1 MNVSSTDK
9 NDFYPTPELKNVL
22 NATDDLYSVVTRS
35 LAGERDTALYRRV
48 MESLEAIRES
58 LVLHSKEIYGMEQ
71 ALMAAAS
78 SRLTEKQQALLRWM
92 ARRDDEFCV
101 YTVLI
106 DRYSEEQRIPKST
119 VRWNLRGL
127 RETGLILAGDKEN
140 KGVPVALTEMGQTL
154 ADYLEPWS
162 TNTEHI

>member
-1 MNVSSTDK
+1 VNVSSTDK
-9 NDFYPTPELKNVL
+9 NNFYPTPELKNVL
-22 NATDDLYSVVTRS
+22 NATNDLHSVITRS
-35 LAGERDTALYRRV
+35 WAEEIDTTLYHKV

-71 ALMAAAS
+71 ALLAAAS
-78 SRLTEKQQALLRWM
+78 SRLTEKQQDLLRWV
-92 ARRDDEFCV
+92 AGRDDEFCI

-106 DRYSEEQRIPKST
+106 DRYSLARRIPKST

-127 RETGLILAGDKEN
+127 REAGLIVAGDKEN
-140 KGVPVALTEMGQTL
+140 KGIPVALTEMGQTL

-162 TNTEHI
+162 

>member
-1 MNVSSTDK
+1 VNVSSTDK

-22 NATDDLYSVVTRS
+22 NATNDLYSVVTRS
-35 LAGERDTALYRRV
+35 WAGERDTALYSRV

-78 SRLTEKQQALLRWM
+78 SRLTGKQQALLRWIAGM
-92 ARRDDEFCV
+92 DGEFCV
-101 YTVLI
+101 YTALI
-106 DRYSEEQRIPKST
+106 DLYSDERGIPRST

-127 RETGLILAGDKEN
+127 REAGLIVAGDREN
-140 KGVPVALTEMGQTL
+140 KGVPVALTETGQTL
-154 ADYLEPWS
+154 ADYLEPWG
-162 TNTEHI
+162 TNT

>member
-35 LAGERDTALYRRV
+35 WAGERDTALYSRV

-127 RETGLILAGDKEN
+127 REAGLIVAGDKEN

>member
-1 MNVSSTDK
+1 MNVSSPDK

-35 LAGERDTALYRRV
+35 WAGERDTALYSRV
-48 MESLEAIRES
+48 MESLEAVRES
-58 LVLHSKEIYGMEQ
+58 LVLHSKEIFAMEQ
-71 ALMAAAS
+71 ALMASAS
-78 SRLTEKQQALLRWM
+78 SRLTGKQQTLLRWIAGM
-92 ARRDDEFCV
+92 DSEFWV

-106 DRYSEEQRIPKST
+106 DRFSNELGIPKST

-127 RETGLILAGDKEN
+127 REAGLIVAGDKEN
-140 KGVPVALTEMGQTL
+140 KGVPVSLTEMGQTL
-154 ADYLEPWS
+154 ADYLGPWS

>member
-1 MNVSSTDK
+1 VNVSSTDK
-9 NDFYPTPELKNVL
+9 NDFYPTPELKNIL
-22 NATDDLYSVVTRS
+22 TATDDLYSVVTRNWD
-35 LAGERDTALYRRV
+35 GERDTTLYSRV

-78 SRLTEKQQALLRWM
+78 NRLTEKQQALLRWM
-92 ARRDDEFCV
+92 VRRDGEPSV

-106 DRYSEEQRIPKST
+106 DRYSEEQGIPRST

-127 RETGLILAGDKEN
+127 REAGLIVAGDREN

-154 ADYLEPWS
+154 ADYLEPWE
-162 TNTEHI
+162 NTEHI

>member
-9 NDFYPTPELKNVL
+9 NYFYPTPELKNVL
-22 NATDDLYSVVTRS
+22 TATDDLYSVVTRS
-35 LAGERDTALYRRV
+35 WIGERDTALYSRV

-71 ALMAAAS
+71 ALMAAATS
-78 SRLTEKQQALLRWM
+78 QLTKKQQALLRWI
-92 ARRDDEFCV
+92 ARMDYEFCV

-106 DRYSEEQRIPKST
+106 DRYSKEQRIPKST
-119 VRWNLRGL
+119 VMWNLRGL
-127 RETGLILAGDKEN
+127 REAGLIFAGDREN

-162 TNTEHI
+162 ENTEHI

>member
-1 MNVSSTDK
+1 VNVSSTDK

-22 NATDDLYSVVTRS
+22 NATNDLYSVVTRS
-35 LAGERDTALYRRV
+35 WAGERDTALYSRV

-78 SRLTEKQQALLRWM
+78 SRLTEMQQALLRWIAEM
-92 ARRDDEFCV
+92 DCEPSV
-101 YTVLI
+101 ITVLI
-106 DRYSEEQRIPKST
+106 DLYSEERRIPKST

-127 RETGLILAGDKEN
+127 REAGLILAGDKEN

>member
-1 MNVSSTDK
+1 
-9 NDFYPTPELKNVL
+9 
-22 NATDDLYSVVTRS
+22 VVTRNWD
-35 LAGERDTALYRRV
+35 GERDTTLYSRV

-78 SRLTEKQQALLRWM
+78 NRLTEKQQALLRWM
-92 ARRDDEFCV
+92 VRRDGEPSV

-106 DRYSEEQRIPKST
+106 DRYSEEQGIPRST

-127 RETGLILAGDKEN
+127 REAGLIVAGDREN

-154 ADYLEPWS
+154 ADYLEPWE
-162 TNTEHI
+162 NTEHI

>member
-1 MNVSSTDK
+1 VNVSSTDK
-9 NDFYPTPELKNVL
+9 NDFYPTPELKNIL
-22 NATDDLYSVVTRS
+22 TATDDLYTVVTRNWD
-35 LAGERDTALYRRV
+35 GERDTTLYSRV

-78 SRLTEKQQALLRWM
+78 NRLTEKQQALLRWM
-92 ARRDDEFCV
+92 VRRDGEPSV

-106 DRYSEEQRIPKST
+106 DRYSEEQGIPRST

-127 RETGLILAGDKEN
+127 REAGLIVAGDREN

-154 ADYLEPWS
+154 ADYLEPWE
-162 TNTEHI
+162 NTEHI

>member
-1 MNVSSTDK
+1 MNVSSTNR

-22 NATDDLYSVVTRS
+22 NAADDLYSVVTRS
-35 LAGERDTALYRRV
+35 WIGERDTALYSRV

-71 ALMAAAS
+71 ALMAAAT
-78 SRLTEKQQALLRWM
+78 SRLTGKQQALLKWIAEM
-92 ARRDDEFCV
+92 DDEFYV
-101 YTVLI
+101 YTALI
-106 DRYSEEQRIPKST
+106 DRYSVERGIPKST

-127 RETGLILAGDKEN
+127 REAGLIFAGDKEN

-154 ADYLEPWS
+154 ANYLEPWS

>member
-9 NDFYPTPELKNVL
+9 NDFYPTPELKNIL
-22 NATDDLYSVVTRS
+22 TATNDLYSVVARNWD
-35 LAGERDTALYRRV
+35 GERDTILYSRV
-48 MESLEAIRES
+48 MESLEMIRES
-58 LVLHSKEIYGMEQ
+58 LVLHSKEICSMEQ

-78 SRLTEKQQALLRWM
+78 SRLTEKQQELLRWM
-92 ARRDDEFCV
+92 ARRDDDPTV

-106 DRYSEEQRIPKST
+106 DRYSKEQGIPRST

-127 RETGLILAGDKEN
+127 REAGLIIAGDRLN
-140 KGVPVALTEMGQTL
+140 KGVPVALTEIGQTL

-162 TNTEHI
+162 INTEHI

>member
-35 LAGERDTALYRRV
+35 WAEERDTALYSRV

-71 ALMAAAS
+71 ALMAAATR
-78 SRLTEKQQALLRWM
+78 RLTEKQQALLRWM

-106 DRYSEEQRIPKST
+106 DLYSEERRIPKST

-127 RETGLILAGDKEN
+127 REAGLILAGDKEN

>member
-22 NATDDLYSVVTRS
+22 NATNDLHSMITRS
-35 LAGERDTALYRRV
+35 WAGERDTTQYSRV
-48 MESLEAIRES
+48 MESLETIRES

-71 ALMAAAS
+71 ALLAAAS
-78 SRLTEKQQALLRWM
+78 SRLTEKQQDLLRWI
-92 ARRDDEFCV
+92 AKKDDEFCV

-106 DRYSEEQRIPKST
+106 DRYSLAQRMPKST

-127 RETGLILAGDKEN
+127 REAGLIIAGDKEN
-140 KGVPVALTEMGQTL
+140 KGLPVALTEMGHTL
-154 ADYLEPWS
+154 AEYLEPWN

>member
-1 MNVSSTDK
+1 VNVSSTDK
-9 NDFYPTPELKNVL
+9 NNFYPTPELKNVL
-22 NATDDLYSVVTRS
+22 NATNDLHSVITRS
-35 LAGERDTALYRRV
+35 WAEEIDTTLYHRV

-71 ALMAAAS
+71 ALLAAAS
-78 SRLTEKQQALLRWM
+78 SRLTEKQQDLLRWV
-92 ARRDDEFCV
+92 AGRDDEFCI

-106 DRYSEEQRIPKST
+106 DRYSLARRIPKST

-127 RETGLILAGDKEN
+127 REAGLIVAGDKEN
-140 KGVPVALTEMGQTL
+140 KGIPVALTEMGQTL

-162 TNTEHI
+162 

>member
-1 MNVSSTDK
+1 
-9 NDFYPTPELKNVL
+9 
-22 NATDDLYSVVTRS
+22 
-35 LAGERDTALYRRV
+35 
-48 MESLEAIRES
+48 MESLETIRES

-71 ALMAAAS
+71 ALMAAATR
-78 SRLTEKQQALLRWM
+78 RLTEKQQALLRWIAEM
-92 ARRDDEFCV
+92 DCEPSV

-106 DRYSEEQRIPKST
+106 DLYSEERRIPKST

-127 RETGLILAGDKEN
+127 REAGLILAGDKEN

>member
-22 NATDDLYSVVTRS
+22 NATNDLHSVITGS
-35 LAGERDTALYRRV
+35 WTGERDPTLYSRV

-71 ALMAAAS
+71 ALLAAAS
-78 SRLTEKQQALLRWM
+78 SRLTGKQQDLLRWV
-92 ARRDDEFCV
+92 AGRDDEFCI

-106 DRYSEEQRIPKST
+106 DRYSLARRIPKST

-127 RETGLILAGDKEN
+127 REAGLIVAGDKEN
-140 KGVPVALTEMGQTL
+140 KGIPVALTEMGQIL

-162 TNTEHI
+162 

>member
-1 MNVSSTDK
+1 MNVSSTGK

-35 LAGERDTALYRRV
+35 WAGEIDTALYSRV

-71 ALMAAAS
+71 ALLAAAT
-78 SRLTEKQQALLRWM
+78 SRLTRKQQALLGWIASM
-92 ARRDDEFCV
+92 GDEFCV
-101 YTVLI
+101 YTTLI
-106 DRYSEEQRIPKST
+106 DLYSEELGIPRST

-127 RETGLILAGDKEN
+127 REAGLIVAGDKEN